1 MTARLQSPL
10 KELMMQFPREGRL
23 EWIGLRPGYRAPV
36 TPTIEAQAIAQRGL
50 AGDHASERSG
60 GRRQITLIQWEHLNA
75 IAQLLGRDHIDP
87 SWLRRN
93 LVISGVNLLALRQC
107 TFVVGEAV
115 LAGTGVCA
123 PCSRME
129 AALGVGGFNAMRGHG
144 GITARIVEGGV
155 LRLGDSVRWRSTA
168 PEQTDLL

>member
-10 KELMMQFPREGRL
+10 KALMLQFPREGKL
-23 EWIGLRPGYRAPV
+23 EWIGLRPAYRAPV
-36 TPTIEAQAIAQRGL
+36 TPTIEAQAIADHGL
-50 AGDHASERSG
+50 AGDHASDRSG
-60 GRRQITLIQWEHLNA
+60 GRRQITLIQWEHLNV
-75 IAQLLGRDHIDP
+75 IAQLLERDGIDP

-107 TFVVGEAV
+107 TFMVGEAM

-144 GITARIVEGGV
+144 GITARIIEGGM
-155 LRLGDSVRWRSTA
+155 LRVGDTVRWRSTA
-168 PEQTDLL
+168 QEQTDLL